1 MSRLGAVLGRRTLWT
16 TLVGLVA
23 LAFWVVAFGVG
34 WRAWLL
40 TGPDLGIVA
49 HVDAFGLQAAPWGI
63 VAAIL
68 TLTTVVM
75 GVGTAVTRHLVDGVA
90 VRQPM
95 ARSELAAASAPPA
108 LGSPVDDGPGD
119 DQPSS

>member
-1 MSRLGAVLGRRTLWT
+1 MSGVMSLLGRRTLWT
-16 TLVGLVA
+16 AAMGVLA

-63 VAAIL
+63 VAATL

-75 GVGTAVTRHLVDGVA
+75 GVGTAITRHLVDGMAGSSAVA
-90 VRQPM
+90 GEIDDPSDD
-95 ARSELAAASAPPA
+95 AGAA
-108 LGSPVDDGPGD
+108 
-119 DQPSS
+119 PSGE